1 MKPQKHG
8 SFHQKHSLGQ
18 NFIEDEALLSQLAEL
33 SLVTAEDC
41 VLEIGPGFGA
51 LTKPNDTTVAE
62 WLTYLVDAVEGD
74 KLTKP
79 LAERAKQVVSL
90 EIDRTLIPIL
100 NVTLEKYANARVIC
114 DDVMRTN
121 LSALVAEAFGA
132 DCPSLRVAANLPY
145 YITTDVLTKLMREL
159 PQAKSIAVM
168 IQKEVGDKLLSGP
181 GDDGYGP
188 LAVMCQY
195 RYHVMC
201 ALDVPAACFNPPPKV
216 DSSFMV
222 LEKLEQP
229 RVNAGDEEIF
239 TRLVRS
245 AFAMRRKTLLNNLV
259 SGFSLNREQAAACLA
274 AANLSTQARAEEL
287 SLEDFA
293 GLAIQLQN
301 TIR

>member
-51 LTKPNDTTVAE
+51 
-62 WLTYLVDAVEGD
+62 
-74 KLTKP
+74 LTKP

-145 YITTDVLTKLMREL
+145 YITTDVLTKLMR
-159 PQAKSIAVM
+159 IR
-168 IQKEVGDKLLSGP
+168 D
-181 GDDGYGP
+181 GDDSKRGRRQAAQRPGRRRIRS
-188 LAVMCQY
+188 VG
-195 RYHVMC
+195 R
-201 ALDVPAACFNPPPKV
+201 DVP
-216 DSSFMV
+216 
-222 LEKLEQP
+222 
-229 RVNAGDEEIF
+229 I
-239 TRLVRS
+239 
-245 AFAMRRKTLLNNLV
+245 
-259 SGFSLNREQAAACLA
+259 SLPCD
-274 AANLSTQARAEEL
+274 ARARC
-287 SLEDFA
+287 A
-293 GLAIQLQN
+293 GGLLQPAAQGGFKLHGA
-301 TIR
+301 

>member
-18 NFIEDEALLSQLAEL
+18 NFIEDEALLSQLAGL

-51 LTKPNDTTVAE
+51 
-62 WLTYLVDAVEGD
+62 
-74 KLTKP
+74 LTKP

-168 IQKEVGDKLLSGP
+168 IQKEVGDKLLSAP

-195 RYHVMC
+195 RYHVIARSMC
-201 ALDVPAACFNPPPKV
+201 RRPASTRRLRWIQASWCLK
-216 DSSFMV
+216 SS
-222 LEKLEQP
+222 
-229 RVNAGDEEIF
+229 N
-239 TRLVRS
+239 S
-245 AFAMRRKTLLNNLV
+245 
-259 SGFSLNREQAAACLA
+259 QA
-274 AANLSTQARAEEL
+274 
-287 SLEDFA
+287 
-293 GLAIQLQN
+293 
-301 TIR
+301 

>member
-51 LTKPNDTTVAE
+51 LTKP
-62 WLTYLVDAVEGD
+62 
-74 KLTKP
+74 

-121 LSALVAEAFGA
+121 LSALVAEVFGA
-132 DCPSLRVAANLPY
+132 DCSSLRVAANLPY

-195 RYHVMC
+195 RYHVMR

-216 DSSFMV
+216 KSAVIRLRRNGVVRLACDERLFVRVVKASFG
-222 LEKLEQP
+222 Q
-229 RVNAGDEEIF
+229 
-239 TRLVRS
+239 
-245 AFAMRRKTLLNNLV
+245 RRKMLRNSLRAAF
-259 SGFSLNREQAAACLA
+259 GDFGGAEHPFFSQ
-274 AANLSTQARAEEL
+274 RAEQL
-287 SLEDFA
+287 SVADFVA
-293 GLAIQLQN
+293 LTQWVEQRIGG
-301 TIR
+301 

>member
-1 MKPQKHG
+1 MKPQRHG

-18 NFIEDEALLSQLAEL
+18 NFIEDEALLEQLADL
-33 SLVTAEDC
+33 SLVTGEDD

-51 LTKPNDTTVAE
+51 
-62 WLTYLVDAVEGD
+62 
-74 KLTKP
+74 LTKP

-100 NVTLEKYANARVIC
+100 NVTLEKYVNARIIC
-114 DDVMRTN
+114 GDVMRTD
-121 LSALVAEAFGA
+121 LSALVTEVFGA
-132 DCPSLRVAANLPY
+132 ECLSLRIAANLPY

-195 RYHVMC
+195 HYRVTR

-222 LEKLEQP
+222 LERLEKP
-229 RVNAGDEEIF
+229 CVDAGDEAVF
-239 TRLVRS
+239 ARLVRN

-259 SGFSLNREQAAACLA
+259 SGFSLNREQAAACLEA
-274 AANLSTQARAEEL
+274 AGLSAQARAEEL

-293 GLAIQLQN
+293 GLARQLQN
-301 TIR
+301 AMH

>member
-51 LTKPNDTTVAE
+51 
-62 WLTYLVDAVEGD
+62 
-74 KLTKP
+74 LTKP

-168 IQKEVGDKLLSGP
+168 IQKEVGD
-181 GDDGYGP
+181 DGYGP

-195 RYHVMC
+195 RYHVMR

-229 RVNAGDEEIF
+229 SVNAGDEEIF

-274 AANLSTQARAEEL
+274 AANLSAQARAEEL

>member
-1 MKPQKHG
+1 MKPKKHG

-18 NFIEDEALLSQLAEL
+18 NFIEDEALLEQLADL
-33 SLVTAEDC
+33 SLVTGEDD

-51 LTKPNDTTVAE
+51 
-62 WLTYLVDAVEGD
+62 
-74 KLTKP
+74 LTKP

-100 NVTLEKYANARVIC
+100 NVTLEKYVNTRVIC
-114 DDVMRTN
+114 GDVMRTD
-121 LSALVAEAFGA
+121 LPALVTEVFGA
-132 DCPSLRVAANLPY
+132 ECSSLRIAANLPY

-195 RYHVMC
+195 HYRVTR

-222 LEKLEQP
+222 LERLEKP
-229 RVNAGDEEIF
+229 CVDAGDEAVF
-239 TRLVRS
+239 ARLVRN

-259 SGFSLNREQAAACLA
+259 SGFSLNREQAAACLEA
-274 AANLSTQARAEEL
+274 AGLSAQARAEEL

-293 GLAIQLQN
+293 GLARQLQN
-301 TIR
+301 AMH